1 MRSVWKDQLKLE
13 SIIPLRNA
21 LTEILGSKAQY
32 LAMLKARAKK
42 KKAA

>member
-13 SIIPLRNA
+13 IIVTLRNA
-21 LTEILGSKAQY
+21 LTEILVSKKAY